1 MRRSTAARNLHF
13 RKRRR
18 RRLLPLVALVV
29 VVAAAGGGVAWWQLG
44 ADDGPTDA
52 EAAVPAC
59 EISPDILQR
68 VWRGYVPKRSGE
80 VLAIERLPHQWGS
93 RHSTPY
99 KYTQHVP
106 LVLYGPGF
114 IEPGEYDG
122 DVTVA
127 DMAPTFARLLDY
139 DDFPDRDG
147 RALDEALLPE
157 EERAGTP
164 RLIFTLVWDG
174 GGWNGLEEWPDAW
187 PNLSDLIEKSAS
199 FTNANVGSSPSI
211 TPSIH
216 ATIGTGDFPRSHG
229 LSDVRMRVNG
239 KMVDA
244 TEGDSPRYLRVQTLG
259 DLWDQANDNVPE
271 VGVFAR
277 DGWHLG
283 MIGHGADVNGGDK
296 DLAVLDNLGGV
307 NFHTN
312 EDYYYMPTY
321 MDGTEGLAEAAD
333 EIDLR
338 DGEADQSWLGNALI
352 TFDGSIRYTPAWNI
366 YQTQKLEELLENE
379 GYGQDEVADLFYTNY
394 KSVDLAGHEW
404 GMTEP
409 EVRDDII
416 EQDAQLPKI
425 IRLLNRLVGKN
436 NYVFALTADHGM
448 QPLSDVTGGWNIN
461 TAEMT
466 DDMERRFDKTTPNI
480 PFMLSNRGYQ
490 YILNSKEMR
499 RNDITAEQVASFI
512 RNYRIKDN
520 VVGGGRVP
528 RAFEGRENER
538 LFLTAL
544 TPPAWKRALDC
555 ATERV
560 AFQRDR
566 DKRSFATRARNNGLP
581 KT

>member
-1 MRRSTAARNLHF
+1 LHF

-18 RRLLPLVALVV
+18 RRLLPLLLLVTLVAV
-29 VVAAAGGGVAWWQLG
+29 AAGGVICTQIGS
-44 ADDGPTDA
+44 DDGPPDA

-59 EISPDILQR
+59 EISPDILER

-99 KYTQHVP
+99 AYTQDVP
-106 LVLYGPGF
+106 LVLYGPGL
-114 IEPGEYDG
+114 IEAGEYDAE
-122 DVTVA
+122 VTVA
-127 DMAPTFARLLDY
+127 DMAPTFAELLDF

-147 RALDEALLPE
+147 RVLDEALVPE
-157 EERAGTP
+157 PERAGVP

-174 GGWNGLEEWPDAW
+174 GGWNGLRRWPDAW
-187 PNLSDLIEKSAS
+187 PHLKKLLDKSAS
-199 FTNANVGSSPSI
+199 FTNATVGSSPSI

-216 ATIGTGDFPRSHG
+216 ANIGTGDFPRSHG
-229 LSDVRMRVNG
+229 LTDVRMRVNG

-244 TEGDSPRYLRVQTLG
+244 TEGDSPRYLRVQTLA
-259 DLWDQANDNVPE
+259 DLWDQANGNLPK
-271 VGVFAR
+271 VGLFAR

-283 MIGHGADVNGGDK
+283 MIGHGAYTQGGDK

-312 EDYYYMPTY
+312 EDYYYMPSY
-321 MDGTEGLAEAAD
+321 MDGTEGLEEAAN

-338 DGEADQSWLGNALI
+338 DGEADQSWLGNPLV

-366 YQTQKLEELLENE
+366 YQTQKLIELLENE
-379 GYGQDEVADLFYTNY
+379 EFGADDIPDLFYTNY

-409 EVRDDII
+409 EVRDDFV
-416 EQDAQLPKI
+416 EQDAQLPVI
-425 IRLLNRLVGKN
+425 LRALNRLVGKG

-448 QPLSDVTGGWNIN
+448 QPFPDVTGGWSIN

-466 DDMERRFDKTTPNI
+466 EDMEGRFDEVTPNV

-490 YILNSKEMR
+490 YILDSKEMKK
-499 RNDITAEQVASFI
+499 NDVTAEQVASFI
-512 RNYRIKDN
+512 RDYRIKDN
-520 VVGGGRVP
+520 VPGGGAVP
-528 RAFEGRENER
+528 ASFEGREKER

-544 TPPAWKRALDC
+544 TPRTWKRALDC
-555 ATERV
+555 ARDRV
-560 AFQRDR
+560 AAQTLPES
-566 DKRSFATRARNNGLP
+566 RSFATRRRNNGLP
-581 KT
+581 TT

>member
-1 MRRSTAARNLHF
+1 MRRPTAARNLRF
-13 RKRRR
+13 SKRRKRR
-18 RRLLPLVALVV
+18 LLRFVLAVVLVAG
-29 VVAAAGGGVAWWQLG
+29 AAGGFAWSRLG
-44 ADDGPTDA
+44 SDETEPDA

-99 KYTQHVP
+99 AYTQDVP
-106 LVLYGPGF
+106 LLLYGPGF
-114 IEPGEYDG
+114 VRPGEYDA
-122 DVTVA
+122 DATVA
-127 DMAPTFARLLDY
+127 DLSPTFAELLGFDE
-139 DDFPDRDG
+139 FPARDG
-147 RALDEALLPE
+147 RVLEEALVPE
-157 EERAGTP
+157 AERDVP

-174 GGWNGLEEWPDAW
+174 GGWNGLERWPDAW
-187 PNLSDLIEKSAS
+187 PNLKNLIDKSAS
-199 FTNANVGSSPSI
+199 FTNATVGSSPSI

-216 ATIGTGDFPRSHG
+216 ASIGTGDFPRSHG

-244 TEGDSPRYLRVQTLG
+244 TEGDSPRYLRVQTLA
-259 DLWDQANDNVPE
+259 DLYDQANDNLPKI
-271 VGVFAR
+271 GVFAR

-283 MIGHGADVNGGDK
+283 MIGHGAYSDGGDK

-312 EDYYYMPTY
+312 EDYYYMPAY
-321 MDGTEGLAEAAD
+321 MEGTEGLEEATN

-338 DGEADQSWLGNALI
+338 DGEADQSWLGNPLV

-366 YQTQKLEELLENE
+366 YQTEKLVELLENE
-379 GYGQDEVADLFYTNY
+379 GFGTDDVPDLFYTNY

-409 EVRDDII
+409 EVRDDFV
-416 EQDAQLPKI
+416 EQDAQIPKI
-425 IRLLNRLVGKN
+425 LKALNRIVGKG
-436 NYVFALTADHGM
+436 NYVFAMTADHGM
-448 QPLSDVTGGWNIN
+448 QPFPDVTGGWSIN

-466 DDMERRFDKTTPNI
+466 EDMERHFDEVTPNI

-490 YILNSKEMR
+490 YILNSKEMQ
-499 RNDITAEQVASFI
+499 RNDIKAEQVAEFI
-512 RNYRIKDN
+512 RDYRIKDN
-520 VVGGGRVP
+520 VTDGNAVP
-528 RAFEGRENER
+528 AAFEGRERER

-544 TPPAWKRALDC
+544 TPRAWKRALDC
-555 ATERV
+555 ARERV
-560 AFQRDR
+560 AAQPVPE
-566 DKRSFATRARNNGLP
+566 KRSFATRRRNNGLP
-581 KT
+581 ST